1 MGQEALERDSNPVEM
16 HVACGSVSV
25 AYNGMANASMCVQY
39 AVHPYAPEGGVKR
52 LGGVRRARKM
62 TK

>member
-25 AYNGMANASMCVQY
+25 AYNGMANASMCVQS
-39 AVHPYAPEGGVKR
+39 APTLLRGETT
-52 LGGVRRARKM
+52 RRGAKSEVRKM